1 MNLNGNARRLC
12 LAAVALYF
20 AFPLFGQ
27 TAVMYYVPG
36 LHYQTYSS
44 DSSFSQTFQFSVARN
59 GQGDIDFFVTVDGG
73 LSNSFQPRYAVSGTN
88 RIEYYIY
95 DNLTARNV
103 LKSGAG
109 VSAPNV
115 IIGGFNDPTSW
126 YETTTASY
134 SIYVPAGQFLPLGEY
149 RDTLTFTLYTGSPA
163 NYNPSS
169 AVSLTVPVVLATSR
183 YLGVR
188 LTSPGGTYASGS
200 QAYTLNFGNLWQ
212 GLTKELD
219 MVVSS
224 TIYFDIAFGSS
235 RGGNLGLEGGSD
247 LVPYTLRI
255 DGDPVDLSS
264 GWTYALE
271 DEEPTIG
278 GQRSYRI
285 EVEIGDVTGHDAGTY
300 RDRITVS
307 VISN

>member
-1 MNLNGNARRLC
+1 MSLNGTARRLC
-12 LAAVALYF
+12 LAAIALSLSV
-20 AFPLFGQ
+20 PLFGQ

-36 LHYQTYSS
+36 LHYQAYSS
-44 DSSFSQTFQFSVARN
+44 DSSFSQSFSFSVARQ
-59 GQGDIDFFVTVDGG
+59 GRGDIDFFVTVDGG
-73 LSNSFQPRYAVSGTN
+73 LSNSFQPRYATSGTN

-134 SIYVPAGQFLPLGEY
+134 AIYVPAGQFLPLGEY
-149 RDTLTFTLYTGSPA
+149 RDTLTFTLYTGTPA

-188 LTSPGGTYASGS
+188 LASPGGSYASGS
-200 QAYTLNFGNLWQ
+200 SAYTLNFGNLWR

-224 TIYFDIAFGSS
+224 TIYFDVALASS
-235 RGGNLGLEGGSD
+235 RNGNLRQVGGSD

-255 DGDPVDLSS
+255 DGAPVSLTS
-264 GWTYALE
+264 GWILALQNQG
-271 DEEPTIG
+271 PTIG

-285 EVEIGDVTGHDAGTY
+285 GVEIGDVTGRDAGTY
-300 RDRITVS
+300 RDTVTVS
-307 VISN
+307 VIAR